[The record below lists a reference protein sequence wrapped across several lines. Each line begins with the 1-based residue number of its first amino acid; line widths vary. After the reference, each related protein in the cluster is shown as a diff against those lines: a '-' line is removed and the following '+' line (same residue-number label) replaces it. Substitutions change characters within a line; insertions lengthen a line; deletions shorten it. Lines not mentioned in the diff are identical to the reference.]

1 MPVRILLILNSSN
14 VLKSI
19 KMDLTEIKLHQEDG
33 IAWITLNRPA
43 KLNALTP
50 TMMEEW
56 RKVLISLEGDKSCRV
71 IVIDGEG
78 KSWSAGVDLAVFQTS
93 KIESGNQMY
102 DDGMEIMRL
111 LENMPQVTIAM
122 VNGYCFTGALE
133 MMLAFDMAICAD
145 EAKIGDTHAKWGI
158 LPKWGLTQ
166 RLQNQ
171 VGLRKAKQMS
181 FTTQTVLGKEA
192 EKIGLVNESVPLSEL
207 KERTLE
213 IAQQIIGNSR
223 QTIASIKT
231 LYQFGSMHTMK
242 EGLDF
247 ETAYQAELT
256 DKTDNLKNFK
266 KEI

>member
-1 MPVRILLILNSSN
+1 MN
-14 VLKSI
+14 
-19 KMDLTEIKLHQEDG
+19 LTEVKLHREDG

-50 TMMEEW
+50 TMMEEL
-56 RKVLISLEGDKSCRV
+56 REVLTSLEKDETCRV
-71 IVIDGEG
+71 IIVDGEG
-78 KSWSAGVDLAVFQTS
+78 KSWSAGVDLTVFQTS

-102 DDGMEIMRL
+102 DDGIEIMRL

-122 VNGYCFTGALE
+122 LNGYCFTGALE
-133 MMLAFDMAICAD
+133 IMLAFDMVICAD

-158 LPKWGLTQ
+158 LPKWGLSQ
-166 RLQNQ
+166 RLQQQ

-181 FTTQTVLGKEA
+181 FTTQTVSGKEA
-192 EKIGLVNESVPLSEL
+192 ERIGLVNESIPLVKL

-231 LYQFGSMHTMK
+231 LYQFGSLHTVK

-247 ETAYQAELT
+247 ERDYQAELT
-256 DKTDNLKNFK
+256 DKKDNLKNFK